1 MTMLTSLIDVLFPKV
16 CLGCNAMLTDYE
28 KYICTSC
35 RHELPITNFHLN
47 QDETIKKIFY
57 GRAQIEQA
65 TSLLRFQKKGI
76 VQHLIHNLK
85 YKGYQD
91 IGIFLGEWL
100 GEELKTLPKYKKID
114 VVIPVPLHPKKLKK
128 RGYNQVAKFAQH
140 LAAALEKDYLDDV
153 LIKQTNTSSQVYKN
167 RLERWTSPKEQLVL
181 QNNYKIKGKHIL
193 LVDDIITTGA
203 TLEACIEVLNS
214 EENHKISIATIAFAS

>member
-1 MTMLTSLIDVLFPKV
+1 MAMLTSLIDVLFPKV

-28 KYICTSC
+28 QYICTSC
-35 RHELPITNFHLN
+35 RHELPVTNFHLN
-47 QDETIKKIFY
+47 QDETINKIFY

-65 TSLLRFQKKGI
+65 TALLRFQKKGI
-76 VQHLIHNLK
+76 VQHLMHNLK

-100 GEELKTLPKYKKID
+100 GEELKTIPEYQKVD
-114 VVIPVPLHPKKLKK
+114 VIIPVPLHPKKLKK
-128 RGYNQVAKFAQH
+128 RGYNQVEKFAQN
-140 LAAALEKDYLDDV
+140 LATALEKDYLDDV
-153 LIKQTNTSSQVYKN
+153 LMKQTNTSSQVYKN
-167 RLERWTSPKEQLVL
+167 RLERWTSPKEQFVL
-181 QNNYKIKGKHIL
+181 QNSHKLKSKHIL

-214 EENHKISIATIAFAS
+214 EENHKISIATMAFAS